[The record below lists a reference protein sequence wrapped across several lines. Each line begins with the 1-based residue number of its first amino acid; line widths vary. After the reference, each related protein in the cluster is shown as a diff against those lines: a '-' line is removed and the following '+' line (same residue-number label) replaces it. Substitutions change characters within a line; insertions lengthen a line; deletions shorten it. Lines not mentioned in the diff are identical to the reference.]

1 MKGRRQAM
9 SDALISLSRDL
20 VNYLKIKGSE
30 VAHAGERALPN
41 VIENVVAKS
50 EWLQPFVESPI
61 GVASD
66 ANYKR
71 QMAVAIVKAVSAGQL
86 PQMDANGIASL
97 VDEGMTRLKLAY
109 QVGMGVMD
117 VSKASDILIDR
128 AVGRTAAIVKNTIN
142 HLEQNAMMA
151 TEVGLPLLIDK
162 AASAVCSTLTSVYPP
177 AAALTPVIKAGAAYI
192 KPKAVS
198 AVKKGITVVARAAR
212 SLVSETVPKV
222 TKWLQTKVRSI
233 FS

>member
-1 MKGRRQAM
+1 M

-20 VNYLKIKGSE
+20 VDYVQIKGSE
-30 VAHAGERALPN
+30 VALAGERALPD

-61 GVASD
+61 GDASD

-71 QMAVAIVKAVSAGQL
+71 QMAAAVVKAVSAGKL

-97 VDEGMTRLKLAY
+97 VDEGMTRLKTAY
-109 QVGMGVMD
+109 QVGMGKMD

-128 AVGRTAAIVKNTIN
+128 AVGRTAAFVENTIN
-142 HLEQNAMMA
+142 YLEQNAMLA
-151 TEVGLPLLIDK
+151 TEVGLPFLIDK
-162 AASAVCSTLTSVYPP
+162 TADVVCSALTSVCPP
-177 AAALTPVIKAGAAYI
+177 AAALTPVIKAMVAYI
-192 KPKAVS
+192 TPKAVS
-198 AVKKGITVVARAAR
+198 VVKKGITFVARAAR
-212 SLVSETVPKV
+212 SLVCEIVPKV
-222 TKWLQTKVRSI
+222 TNWLQNKAKSLFNFL